1 MINFYPTKDKISAES
16 EVYYEYHM
24 FKIAYELIL
33 VNRKLEIRT
42 TIFKDEKVCLCV
54 PEYISNIAEESKKN
68 FIAKIV
74 EDLYDKPKKG

>member
-1 MINFYPTKDKISAES
+1 MINFYPNKEKISSEV

-24 FKIAYELIL
+24 FKITYELIL

-42 TIFKDEKVCLCV
+42 TVFKDGKVCLCV
-54 PEYISNIAEESKKN
+54 PEYISNIGEESKKN

-74 EDLYDKPKKG
+74 EDIYATNKRG